1 MGARSLTDQRTAPHS
16 GPRAEHIEAEH
27 NRAELGVRAPPGL
40 VVRSLLMSDAE
51 KAFSAAAV
59 AMVLLCIGYTLVL
72 LVLSRRQPR
81 RDAGL
86 PRRYEPSDMVV
97 AFVIPALNEGR
108 VIAAS
113 IDRLLKL
120 DTVARTLILVVDD
133 GSDDDTAQI
142 VGAYGDPRVHL
153 LRRTPPDCRQGKGE
167 ALNAAYRHLLPSALL
182 GDVSPDHVV
191 LAVVDADGRLDVNA
205 LKEVLLFFFDPRVG
219 GVQIGVRINN
229 RTAGWLAR
237 MQDIEF
243 VVFGDIFQRAR
254 RHYGDVGM
262 GGNGQ
267 FMRLSA
273 LETLGRS
280 PWSRSLTEDLDLGVR
295 LVTSGW
301 RTEFTHRVAVHQQGL
316 LSLRRLL
323 RQRTRWFQ
331 GHLQSWALLPTVV
344 RDTRGM
350 VRRDLMFHLTAPFLV
365 LLGSLLTV
373 SFVLGLAARVLGA
386 IEGTT
391 YVLGWWILGVYLLSF
406 WSGALYGGVYWMY
419 ERREGLGLL
428 RALLLGHTFVVY
440 ALLWGVVGW
449 RATLRML
456 IARMT
461 WAKTARELEP
471 SAVSASVDASL
482 MPVASLP
489 VAGHTAAPAVAP
501 RPGKG

>member
-1 MGARSLTDQRTAPHS
+1 MGTSSPTDRGPALRS
-16 GPRAEHIEAEH
+16 GPCAKRIELFG
-27 NRAELGVRAPPGL
+27 NRAELGSRAPPRCAM
-40 VVRSLLMSDAE
+40 RSLLGDIEMT
-51 KAFSAAAV
+51 FSAAAF

-81 RDAGL
+81 RDARL
-86 PRRYEPSDMVV
+86 PRSFEPSDMVV

-113 IDRLLKL
+113 IDRLLRL
-120 DTVARTLILVVDD
+120 DTDVRTLVLVVDD

-142 VGAYGDPRVHL
+142 VRAYGDPRVHL
-153 LRRTPPDCRQGKGE
+153 LRRTAPDCRQGKGE
-167 ALNAAYRHLLPSALL
+167 ALNAAYRHLLASRLL
-182 GDVSPDHVV
+182 RDISPDHVV
-191 LAVVDADGRLDVNA
+191 LAVLDADGRLDVDA
-205 LKEVLLFFFDPRVG
+205 LKEVLPFFSDSKVG

-267 FMRLSA
+267 FMRLNA

-350 VRRDLMFHLTAPFLV
+350 VRRDLLFHLTAPFLV

-373 SFVLGLAARVLGA
+373 SFVLGFSARVLGA
-386 IEGTT
+386 IAGTT
-391 YVLGWWILGVYLLSF
+391 HVLGWWILPVYLLSF
-406 WSGALYGGVYWMY
+406 CPGALYGGIYWRY
-419 ERREGLGLL
+419 ERGEGLGLL
-428 RALLLGHTFVVY
+428 RSLLLGHTFVVY
-440 ALLWGVVGW
+440 ALLWCVVGW
-449 RATLRML
+449 RATLREL
-456 IARMT
+456 IAKTT

-471 SAVSASVDASL
+471 SVVAAPVDASL
-482 MPVASLP
+482 TPVVFLP
-489 VAGHTAAPAVAP
+489 HAGDAAAPAVGP
-501 RPGKG
+501 LSEKG